1 MGALLRLS
9 LCFPKTTCKERLSTI
24 LFHSKEIHSLEDLN
38 NLLEVLKEGSERG
51 GLMAG
56 SRLEVIHVNVANQL
70 IS

>member
-9 LCFPKTTCKERLSTI
+9 QCFPKTTCKERLSTI
-24 LFHSKEIHSLEDLN
+24 LFHNKEIHSLEDLN

-51 GLMAG
+51 GQIAG